1 MKFEIYTDKAGEFRW
16 RLLARNGKIIAESG
30 EGYQKKT
37 ALKRAI
43 KSIQEKA
50 GGATILEAESS
61 AS

>member
-16 RLLARNGKIIAESG
+16 RLLSRNGKIVAESG
-30 EGYQKKT
+30 ESYQKKT

-50 GGATILEAESS
+50 GVATVVEV
-61 AS
+61 